1 MLKIYPAKTE
11 DIGIAK
17 QLFTEYLEFLK
28 KEFLEYADLPWLVE
42 YYRDFE
48 KEIDGLPDRYEQPN
62 GCILLATDNKKPAG
76 CVAIRS
82 LNEYICEMK
91 RLYIKQEFRRKKLG
105 TALCQAVIEQ
115 AKRIGYTHLRL
126 ATALEPAKFLYKS
139 LGFMKVPPYQHVPV
153 EGVVFMELELI

>member
-1 MLKIYPAKTE
+1 MQKIYPAETE
-11 DIGIAK
+11 EIGIAK

-28 KEFLEYADLPWLVE
+28 KEFREYTDLPWLVE

-48 KEIDGLPDRYEQPN
+48 KEIDGLPDRYKQPN
-62 GCILLATDNKKPAG
+62 GCILLARDNEKPAG
-76 CVAIRS
+76 CVAIGS

-91 RLYIKQEFRRKKLG
+91 RLYIKQEFRGKKLG

-115 AKRIGYTHLRL
+115 AKKVGYTRLRL

-139 LGFMKVPPYQHVPV
+139 LGFKEVPPYRHVPI